1 MERDRVRSMVRD
13 LLLARRF
20 EERAGQAYSEGEFG
34 GFLHLYSG
42 EEAVAVG
49 VLHAAEPSDYV
60 VSTYREHVHALI
72 KGIAPARVMAELYG
86 RREGCSKGMGG
97 SMHLFDRKK
106 RFMGGY
112 AIVGETFPISIGIA
126 YGIMLRKL
134 SEAVICFF
142 GEGAVNQGTF
152 HESLNMAALWRLP
165 VLFVC
170 ENNLYQIGTEVHRQA
185 AVPEV
190 YKRACAYGMPGES
203 ADGMDVLA
211 VHEISR
217 RMLRAI
223 RSGQGPQ
230 LLELT
235 TYRFRGHSMA
245 DAGAYR
251 SRAEVES
258 FKRAGPLQRVEQEL
272 VASGERLNGFAAAL
286 DEATMQALRD
296 EVEKIVEEAVAF
308 AEASAAPTLSDA
320 WDAFHASRRHET
332 LIRAEPGDG

>member
-1 MERDRVRSMVRD
+1 MEREQVRGMVRD
-13 LLLARRF
+13 LLLASRF

-34 GFLHLYSG
+34 GFLHLYTG

-60 VSTYREHVHALI
+60 VSTYREHVHALV
-72 KGIAPARVMAELYG
+72 KGVPPGRVMAELYG
-86 RREGCSKGMGG
+86 RRDGCSGGMGG
-97 SMHLFDRKK
+97 SMHLFDRER

-112 AIVGETFPISIGIA
+112 AIVGETFPIAIGIA

-134 SEAVICFF
+134 PEAVICFF
-142 GEGAVNQGTF
+142 GEGAANQGAF
-152 HESLNMAALWRLP
+152 HESLNMAAMWRLP

-170 ENNLYQIGTEVHRQA
+170 ENNRYQIGTEIHRQA
-185 AVPEV
+185 AITEIH
-190 YKRACAYGMPGES
+190 KRACAYGMPGES

-211 VHEISR
+211 VHEAAQ

-230 LLELT
+230 LLELD

-258 FKRAGPLQRVEQEL
+258 YKQAGPLQRVEQEL
-272 VASGERLNGFAAAL
+272 VAPVDRLNGSPAAL
-286 DEATMQALRD
+286 DPTTMQQLRD
-296 EVEKIVEEAVAF
+296 EVERIVTEAVAF
-308 AEASAAPTLSDA
+308 AEASPAPPLTEA
-320 WDAFHASRRHET
+320 
-332 LIRAEPGDG
+332 